1 MKILTLLT
9 GAAAL
14 AATVLSL
21 GSCSDDRTYAELL
34 NDEKYAV
41 NNFLADYCVENAIP
55 ADTVFKTVA
64 EYGDDAPY
72 YRLDEDGNMYMQVV
86 DAGTPGDTAV
96 LNELIYFRFTR
107 FSIETY
113 EDGEFGYWEG
123 NEEVVTGNHSFRY
136 GNYELNSSYSYG
148 TGIQTPLQY
157 LPIDCQVNLVVKAA
171 VGMPSEM
178 SNVRPWLYR
187 LRYYRPKS

>member
-1 MKILTLLT
+1 MNIRTLLI

-14 AATVLSL
+14 AATAATLA
-21 GSCSDDRTYAELL
+21 GCSDDRTYAELL

-41 NNFLADYCVENAIP
+41 NKFLADQRVINSIP
-55 ADTVFKTVA
+55 PDTVFET
-64 EYGDDAPY
+64 GPDAPY
-72 YRLDEDGNMYMQVV
+72 YRLDEDGNLYMQVV

-96 LNELIYFRFTR
+96 YNELIYFRFTR

-113 EDGEFGYWEG
+113 ENGEFGYYEG

-136 GNYELNSSYSYG
+136 GNYDLSSSYSYG

-157 LPIDCQVNLVVKAA
+157 LPIDCQVNLVVKSS
-171 VGMPSEM
+171 VGMPNEM